1 MTPKVALSSDFL
13 TAFARI
19 PRSQQKKVRAFIEKF
34 KADPTQASI
43 NYESLGGMRDEKVR
57 TVRIDKAYRAVVIH
71 PPQGDVYLCVWVD
84 HHDEAMD
91 WARRKVFEVNAST
104 GSFQVWEP
112 VEGVGNAP
120 GDAAPT
126 PELGRGDRTPA
137 RAAEP
142 PPAPSDRL
150 FARRTDDEL
159 KLVGVPAPLLP
170 AVRAVRVE
178 EDLDGLARFLPQE
191 ASDALYL
198 LASGYDFEQAL
209 EELSAP
215 AAGASVD
222 TQDFTTA
229 LERPG
234 SQRQF
239 KVITDD
245 RELAEMLDAP
255 LALWR
260 VFLHPTQQQLVRME
274 SKGPARVL
282 GGAGTGKTVVAMH
295 RARHLALRPGFLQP
309 GQRVLFT
316 TYTKN
321 LAADIKQNL
330 ATLCGAERDLIEVK
344 HLHGWAADYLRAR
357 GAKMKVLPS
366 TVEQQLWAEVV
377 ALADEALP
385 YREAFYREE
394 WNKAVQAHDV
404 LSEAEYLKVR
414 RTGRGTPLK
423 RADRRAIWKVL
434 SAYRGKLDAGGFM
447 DPADLIR
454 EARLLLMNAPG
465 GLPYRAV
472 VADEVQD
479 FRQAD
484 LALLRALVP
493 SGENDI
499 FVVGDAHQRIYGHSA
514 SLGAAD
520 INIRGRR
527 SRKLRI
533 NYRTTE
539 EIRAWATAV
548 LDGMSVDDLDDGV
561 DEHQAYHS
569 LRFGAAPELRH
580 FRTADEES
588 AFIVDTVRRW
598 HEEGTRLADVC
609 IIARTVKALE
619 QRYQPLLEDAGL
631 ATQLIKTDADT
642 QKEDG
647 VRLAGMHRA
656 KGLEFRR
663 VILAGIQAG
672 TMPLELSDDRFA
684 DETAKL
690 AHADSERRL
699 LHVAAT
705 RARDGLVV
713 TGYGEPSPVLSEVAS
728 AHNVAR

>member
-43 NYESLGGMRDEKVR
+43 NYESLEGMRDDKVR

-84 HHDEAMD
+84 NHDEAMD

-112 VEGVGNAP
+112 VEGANDAP
-120 GDAAPT
+120 KRDDSAARRRPT
-126 PELGRGDRTPA
+126 ELQPA
-137 RAAEP
+137 QAE
-142 PPAPSDRL
+142 RL
-150 FARRTDDEL
+150 FSARTDHEL
-159 KLVGVPAPLLP
+159 LLVGVPAPLLP

-178 EDLDGLARFLPQE
+178 EDLDSLARFLPQE

-198 LASGYDFEQAL
+198 LASGYDFAQAL
-209 EELSAP
+209 DELSAP
-215 AAGASVD
+215 APKEVVD
-222 TQDFTTA
+222 TADFTKA

-234 SQRQF
+234 SLRQF

-255 LALWR
+255 LSLWR
-260 VFLHPTQQQLVRME
+260 VFLHPTQQQLVRMD
-274 SKGPARVL
+274 SKGSARVL

-295 RARHLALRPGFLQP
+295 RARHLALQKGFLQP

-344 HLHGWAADYLRAR
+344 HLHGWAADFLRAR
-357 GAKMKVLPS
+357 GAKMKVLPD
-366 TVEQQLWAEVV
+366 TVERKLWAEVV
-377 ALADEALP
+377 ALADETLP
-385 YREAFYREE
+385 FREAFYREE
-394 WNKAVQAHDV
+394 WSKVVQAHDV
-404 LSEAEYLKVR
+404 LSEDEYMKVR

-423 RADRRAIWKVL
+423 RAERRAVWKVL
-434 SAYRGKLDAGGFM
+434 SAYRAKLDAGGYM

-454 EARLLLMNAPG
+454 EARLLLQNAPG
-465 GLPYRAV
+465 ALPYRAV

-493 SGENDI
+493 QGDNDI
-499 FVVGDAHQRIYGHSA
+499 FVVGDAHQRIYGHRA

-520 INIRGRR
+520 ISIRGRR

-539 EIRAWATAV
+539 EIRAWATAI
-548 LDGMSVDDLDDGV
+548 LSGMTVDDLDEGT
-561 DEHQAYHS
+561 DEHQGYHS

-580 FRTADEES
+580 FRTEAEEG
-588 AFIVDTVRRW
+588 AFIVDTIRRW
-598 HEEGTRLADVC
+598 QEDGTRLADVC
-609 IIARTVKALE
+609 VIARSVKALE
-619 QRYQPLLEDAGL
+619 QRYQPLLADAGF

-672 TMPLELSDDRFA
+672 TMPLQLSDDRFA
-684 DETAKL
+684 DEAAKH
-690 AHADSERRL
+690 AHEDSERRL

-713 TGYGEPSPVLSEVAS
+713 TGFGEPSAVLRLLDQSSAS
-728 AHNVAR
+728 VRT